1 MASVLQLLDEQF
13 GRILLAVA
21 LVWAVLAT
29 TQNGPLT
36 LEPISQKD
44 LTREVQVSLN
54 AAKLPAAIKE
64 QYFMLPNGAYAGP
77 IDHFIFVP
85 EKKLVEFKSVSLDV
99 PTSNVM
105 PPPQLLPEPGPMLE
119 STVKLPRY
127 GDEFPPLKLD
137 DPKNKEAGTVP
148 IPAPGPDPVPPPKKP

>member
-1 MASVLQLLDEQF
+1 MATVLQLLDEQF

-21 LVWAVLAT
+21 LVWAVLFSS
-29 TQNGPLT
+29 QNGPLV

-44 LTREVQVSLN
+44 LVREVQVTLN
-54 AAKLPAAIKE
+54 AAKLPAAVKE
-64 QYFMLPNGAYAGP
+64 PYFMTPSPAYGGST
-77 IDHFIFVP
+77 DHFIFVP

-99 PTSNVM
+99 PTSNVL

-137 DPKNKEAGTVP
+137 DPKNKDSGTVP
-148 IPAPGPDPVPPPKKP
+148 VPVPTPDPKK